1 MSKFLDLIEENTPD
15 LNLDEKIAAKRAVQR
30 CLMEKDIRCD
40 ADQRSED
47 IMIHLP
53 DGRIVKLEVKEFVN
67 VEDQEMQVDSALDK
81 QGNKAAAL
89 GVALK
94 TAEDVTGAVDPQ
106 ARMLGRSGVKQL
118 AKAKND
124 AYLQIASGLKKA
136 VKDIKRSF

>member
-15 LNLDEKIAAKRAVQR
+15 LDLDEKIAAKRAVQR

-67 VEDQEMQVDSALDK
+67 VEDQELKVDDAKVAEADK
-81 QGNKAAAL
+81 VLKAAEQLTGINDPRRRLTGMGNPKKNVEKAVGDL
-89 GVALK
+89 YNKVAK
-94 TAEDVTGAVDPQ
+94 
-106 ARMLGRSGVKQL
+106 RVKQF
-118 AKAKND
+118 AKE
-124 AYLQIASGLKKA
+124 
-136 VKDIKRSF
+136 F

>member
-67 VEDQEMQVDSALDK
+67 VEDQEMQVNGGEMSKMANLGKALT
-81 QGNKAAAL
+81 AAET
-89 GVALK
+89 V
-94 TAEDVTGAVDPQ
+94 VGANDPRK
-106 ARMLGRSGVKQL
+106 RMLALSNPKKNVEKAVGDVYNKI
-118 AKAKND
+118 AKN
-124 AYLQIASGLKKA
+124 LKSF
-136 VKDIKRSF
+136 VKDI

>member
-15 LNLDEKIAAKRAVQR
+15 LDLDEKIAAKRAVQR

-67 VEDQEMQVDSALDK
+67 VEDQELKVDDAKVAEAGKVL
-81 QGNKAAAL
+81 KAAEQITGINDPRRRL
-89 GVALK
+89 TGIGNPKKNVEKSVGDMYNKVAK
-94 TAEDVTGAVDPQ
+94 
-106 ARMLGRSGVKQL
+106 RVKQF
-118 AKAKND
+118 AKE
-124 AYLQIASGLKKA
+124 
-136 VKDIKRSF
+136 F

>member
-15 LNLDEKIAAKRAVQR
+15 LDLDEKIAAKRAVQR

-67 VEDQEMQVDSALDK
+67 VEDQELKVDDAKVAEAGKVL
-81 QGNKAAAL
+81 KAAEQITGINDPRRRLTGIGNPKKNVEKAV
-89 GVALK
+89 GDMYNKVAK
-94 TAEDVTGAVDPQ
+94 
-106 ARMLGRSGVKQL
+106 RVKQF
-118 AKAKND
+118 AKE
-124 AYLQIASGLKKA
+124 
-136 VKDIKRSF
+136 F